1 MSSNHEDIKREQIAE
16 AGNGRAHGEP
26 FHRRPAFKIL
36 ILVVLFS
43 AIGIWAAGFF
53 TDKIMPSILSTQM
66 KSAHDTIILF
76 TVLAA
81 PVAAL
86 VYAIAA
92 YSVYKWGHGHGDEP
106 PPDGPPMRENSLATG
121 LWLGVS
127 AILVVVLLVWGM
139 TALSSENQGQLRPV
153 TVDVYGQQWL
163 WTFKYPGTGV
173 ESNQLVVPAGRQ
185 IRFVVTSYD
194 VTHGFWPNS
203 LGVQIDANP
212 GFKTYITADPNKTGP
227 FAVRCSQLCGLY
239 HAYMDATGKVVT
251 AAQFSSW
258 LVSQGASSTSANAY
272 ALGGN

>member
-16 AGNGRAHGEP
+16 TVDGWTHNGP
-26 FHRRPAFKIL
+26 FHRRPSFRIL
-36 ILVVLFS
+36 ILVILFT
-43 AIGIWAAGFF
+43 AFGVWAAVFF
-53 TDKIMPSILSTQM
+53 TDKIMPPILSSQM
-66 KSAHDTIILF
+66 KSVHDTIIFF
-76 TVLAA
+76 TILAA

-92 YSVYKWGHGHGDEP
+92 YSIYKWGHGHGEQA
-106 PPDGPPMRENSLATG
+106 PPDGPPMRENSLTTSI
-121 LWLGVS
+121 WLGAS
-127 AILVVVLLVWGM
+127 TILVVVVLVWGM

-153 TVDVYGQQWL
+153 TIDVYGQQWL

-173 ESNQLVVPAGRQ
+173 ESNQLVVPVGRQ

-212 GFKTYITADPNKTGP
+212 GFKTYITADPNATGQ

-239 HAYMDATGKVVT
+239 HAYMDANGKVVT
-251 AAQFSSW
+251 PTQFSSW
-258 LVSQGASSTSANAY
+258 LVSHGASTTSANAY
-272 ALGGN
+272 ALGGK